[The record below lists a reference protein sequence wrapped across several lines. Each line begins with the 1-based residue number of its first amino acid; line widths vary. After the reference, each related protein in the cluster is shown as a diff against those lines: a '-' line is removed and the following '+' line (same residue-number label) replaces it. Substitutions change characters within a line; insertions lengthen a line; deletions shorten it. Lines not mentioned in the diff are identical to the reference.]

1 MRTPSSTAI
10 PDGLSGLVERVTFHN
25 PETGFAVLRVAVKG
39 RREPLTV
46 VGVVASVNTGEWITA
61 QGTWVRDREHGL
73 QLKADSIACSAPNS
87 REGIEKYLGSGLI
100 KGIGPVYAKKLV
112 DKFGEEIFAIID
124 QCSVR
129 LEEIEGIGPTRRRKI
144 KAAWAEQK
152 VVREIMVFL
161 HSHGVS
167 TSRALRIYKTYGE
180 NAIETV
186 RADPYTLAK
195 DIHGIGFKSADLI
208 AQRLGL
214 PRDSI
219 IRAQAG
225 IKHALLDATNQGHCA
240 LPRGT
245 LIEEA
250 AQLLG
255 VDIAIVEQALERL
268 ILNAEVMPEQISEQ
282 HFFYLPYLRRAEQG
296 IAQLLKKLG
305 SAPSQLPP
313 INFEKAVTWCEQQ
326 TGKELAPTQREA
338 IRKALE
344 NRVLVITG
352 GPGVGKTTLLQSILL
367 ILRAKKL
374 NCLLCAPTGRA
385 AKRLS
390 EVTGLEAKTIHRL
403 LEVQPASGGFTR
415 NADNP
420 LECDVL
426 VSDESSMIDLPLFH
440 KLIQALPEHAHLLLV
455 GDIDQLPSIGPGSVL
470 ADIIRSN
477 VVSVVRLTEIFR
489 QSASSRI
496 TANAHCIKAG
506 QMPQLQ
512 ESAKE
517 SDFFFIER
525 DEPAS
530 IQSTILELV
539 EERIPKKLRLDP
551 ILDVQVLSPMNRGSL
566 GAREL
571 NMLLQQRLNPCRDG
585 EPTVE
590 RFGWQFRLRDKVI
603 QTENDYDKEVFNGD
617 IGQIVKIQPEERE
630 LAIRFDDR
638 DVAYDF
644 GELDEVS
651 LAYAITIHKSQG
663 SEFPAVV
670 IPLALQHYVL
680 LQRNLVYTAITRGRQ
695 MVVLVG
701 QKRAL
706 ASAVRN
712 DNIGQRFS
720 ALYDRLLTHRSD

>member
-1 MRTPSSTAI
+1 M
-10 PDGLSGLVERVTFHN
+10 RVT
-25 PETGFAVLRVAVKG
+25 VKG

-73 QLKADSIACSAPNS
+73 QLKADSITCNAPNS

-112 DKFGEEIFAIID
+112 DTFGEEIFAIID

-129 LEEIEGIGPTRRRKI
+129 LEEIDGIGPTRRRKI

-161 HSHGVS
+161 HSHGVT

-195 DIHGIGFKSADLI
+195 DIQGIGFKSADLI
-208 AQRLGL
+208 AQKLGL

-225 IKHALLDATNQGHCA
+225 IKQPLLDATNQGHCA

-250 AQLLG
+250 ARLLG
-255 VDIAIVEQALERL
+255 VDVAIVEQALERL
-268 ILNAEVMPEQISEQ
+268 ILNAEVMPEQIGEQ
-282 HFFYLPYLRRAEQG
+282 HLLYLPYLRRAEQG
-296 IAQLLKKLG
+296 IAKLLKKLS

-313 INFEKAVTWCEQQ
+313 INIEKAVTWCEQQ

-352 GPGVGKTTLLQSILL
+352 GPGVGKTTLVRSILL

-374 NCLLCAPTGRA
+374 DCLLCAPTGRA
-385 AKRLS
+385 AKRLG

-403 LEVQPASGGFTR
+403 LEFQPASGGFTR
-415 NADNP
+415 DANNP

-470 ADIIRSN
+470 TDIIRSN
-477 VVSVVRLTEIFR
+477 VVPVVRLTEIFR

-496 TANAHCIKAG
+496 TANAHSIRAG

-512 ESAKE
+512 ETAKE

-539 EERIPKKLRLDP
+539 EVRIPKKLRLDP

-571 NMLLQQRLNPCRDG
+571 NMLLQERLNPCRDG

-603 QTENDYDKEVFNGD
+603 QTENDYEKEVFNGD

-638 DVAYDF
+638 EVPYDF

-720 ALYDRLLTHRSD
+720 ALYNRLLAARSEITANGQ

>member
-1 MRTPSSTAI
+1 M
-10 PDGLSGLVERVTFHN
+10 
-25 PETGFAVLRVAVKG
+25 RVAVKG
-39 RREPLTV
+39 RREPMTV
-46 VGVVASVNTGEWITA
+46 VGMVASVNTGEWITA

-73 QLKADSIACSAPNS
+73 QLRADSIACSAPNS

-112 DKFGEEIFAIID
+112 DRFGEEIFTIID
-124 QCSVR
+124 ECSAR

-144 KAAWAEQK
+144 KAAWTEQK
-152 VVREIMVFL
+152 VVREITIFL

-167 TSRALRIYKTYGE
+167 TSRALRIYRTYGE
-180 NAIETV
+180 HAIETV

-195 DIHGIGFKSADLI
+195 DIHGVGFKSADLI
-208 AQRLGL
+208 AQKLGL

-219 IRAQAG
+219 IRTQAG
-225 IKHALLDATNQGHCA
+225 IMHALLDATNQGHCA
-240 LPRGT
+240 LPRGA
-245 LIEEA
+245 LIERA
-250 AQLLG
+250 TQLLG

-268 ILNAEVMPEQISEQ
+268 ILNAEVVPEQMADQ
-282 HFFYLPYLRRAEQG
+282 RLLYLPYLRRAERG
-296 IAQLLKKLG
+296 IAKLLRKLS
-305 SAPSQLPP
+305 SAPSRLPP
-313 INFEKAVTWCEQQ
+313 IDIEKAVTWCEQR
-326 TGKELAPTQREA
+326 TGKELAPTQRDA
-338 IRKALE
+338 VRKALAS
-344 NRVLVITG
+344 RILVITG
-352 GPGVGKTTLLQSILL
+352 GPGVGKTTLVQSILL

-403 LEVQPASGGFTR
+403 LEFQPAAGDFKR
-415 NADNP
+415 NAESP

-440 KLIQALPEHAHLLLV
+440 KLIQALPEPAHLLLV

-477 VVSVVRLTEIFR
+477 AVPVVRLTEIFR
-489 QSASSRI
+489 QSAFSKI
-496 TANAHCIKAG
+496 TANAHRIKAG

-512 ESAKE
+512 EPAEE

-525 DEPAS
+525 DDPAA

-539 EERIPKKLRLDP
+539 KERIPKKLGLDP
-551 ILDVQVLSPMNRGSL
+551 ILDIQVLSPMNRGSL
-566 GAREL
+566 GAREM
-571 NMLLQQRLNPCRDG
+571 NMQLQQLLNPHRAN
-585 EPTVE
+585 EPTIE

-617 IGQIVKIQPEERE
+617 IGQIVKIERE
-630 LAIRFDDR
+630 EQELTIRFDDR
-638 DVAYDF
+638 DVPYDF

-670 IPLALQHYVL
+670 IPVAMQHYML
-680 LQRNLVYTAITRGRQ
+680 LQRNLVYTAITRGRK

-701 QKRAL
+701 QKRAF

-712 DNIGQRFS
+712 DNVGQRFS
-720 ALYDRLLTHRSD
+720 ALYNRLLTG

>member
-1 MRTPSSTAI
+1 M
-10 PDGLSGLVERVTFHN
+10 RVT
-25 PETGFAVLRVAVKG
+25 VKG

-73 QLKADSIACSAPNS
+73 QLKADSITCNAPNS

-112 DKFGEEIFAIID
+112 DTFGEEIFAIID

-129 LEEIEGIGPTRRRKI
+129 LEEIDGIGPTRRRKI

-161 HSHGVS
+161 HSHGVT

-195 DIHGIGFKSADLI
+195 DIQGIGFKSADLI
-208 AQRLGL
+208 AQKLGL

-225 IKHALLDATNQGHCA
+225 IKQALLDATNQGHCA

-250 AQLLG
+250 ARLLG
-255 VDIAIVEQALERL
+255 VDVAIVEQALERL
-268 ILNAEVMPEQISEQ
+268 ILNAEVMPEQIGEQ
-282 HFFYLPYLRRAEQG
+282 HLLYLPYLRRAEQG
-296 IAQLLKKLG
+296 IAKLLKKLS

-313 INFEKAVTWCEQQ
+313 INIEKAVTWCEQQ

-352 GPGVGKTTLLQSILL
+352 GPGVGKTTLVRSILL

-374 NCLLCAPTGRA
+374 DCLLCAPTGRA
-385 AKRLS
+385 AKRLG

-403 LEVQPASGGFTR
+403 LEFQPASGGFTR
-415 NADNP
+415 DANNP

-470 ADIIRSN
+470 TDIIRSN
-477 VVSVVRLTEIFR
+477 VVPVVRLTEIFR

-496 TANAHCIKAG
+496 TANAHSIRAG

-512 ESAKE
+512 ETAKE

-539 EERIPKKLRLDP
+539 EVRIPKKLRLDP

-571 NMLLQQRLNPCRDG
+571 NMLLQERLNPCRDG

-603 QTENDYDKEVFNGD
+603 QTENDYEKEVFNGD

-638 DVAYDF
+638 EVPYDF

-720 ALYDRLLTHRSD
+720 ALYNRLLAARSEITANGQ

>member
-1 MRTPSSTAI
+1 M
-10 PDGLSGLVERVTFHN
+10 RVT
-25 PETGFAVLRVAVKG
+25 VKG

-73 QLKADSIACSAPNS
+73 QLKADSITCNAPSS

-112 DKFGEEIFAIID
+112 DTFGEEIFAIID

-129 LEEIEGIGPTRRRKI
+129 LEEIDGIGPTRRRKI

-161 HSHGVS
+161 HSHGVT

-195 DIHGIGFKSADLI
+195 DIQGIGFKSADLI
-208 AQRLGL
+208 AQKLGL

-250 AQLLG
+250 ARLLG
-255 VDIAIVEQALERL
+255 VDIAVVEQALERL
-268 ILNAEVMPEQISEQ
+268 ILNAEVMPEQIGEQ
-282 HFFYLPYLRRAEQG
+282 HLLYLPYLRRAEQG
-296 IAQLLKKLG
+296 IAKLLKKLS

-313 INFEKAVTWCEQQ
+313 INIEKAVTWCEQQ

-352 GPGVGKTTLLQSILL
+352 GPGVGKTTLMRSILL

-374 NCLLCAPTGRA
+374 DCLLCAPTGRA
-385 AKRLS
+385 AKRLG

-403 LEVQPASGGFTR
+403 LEFQPASGGFTR
-415 NADNP
+415 DANNP

-470 ADIIRSN
+470 ADVIRSN
-477 VVSVVRLTEIFR
+477 VLPVVRLTEIFR

-496 TANAHCIKAG
+496 TANAHTIRAG

-512 ESAKE
+512 ETAKE

-539 EERIPKKLRLDP
+539 EVRIPKKLRLDP

-571 NMLLQQRLNPCRDG
+571 NMLLQERLNPCRDG

-603 QTENDYDKEVFNGD
+603 QTENDYEKEVFNGD

-638 DVAYDF
+638 EVPYDF

-720 ALYDRLLTHRSD
+720 ALYNRLLAARSEITANEH

>member
-1 MRTPSSTAI
+1 M
-10 PDGLSGLVERVTFHN
+10 
-25 PETGFAVLRVAVKG
+25 LRVAVKG
-39 RREPLTV
+39 RREALTV

-61 QGTWVRDREHGL
+61 QGTWMRDREHGL

-129 LEEIEGIGPTRRRKI
+129 LEEIDGIGPTRRRKI

-208 AQRLGL
+208 AQKLGL

-268 ILNAEVMPEQISEQ
+268 ILNAEVMPEQIGEQ
-282 HFFYLPYLRRAEQG
+282 HLLYLPYLRRAEQG

-305 SAPSQLPP
+305 SSPSQLPL
-313 INFEKAVTWCEQQ
+313 INIEKAVAWCEQQ

-390 EVTGLEAKTIHRL
+390 EVTGLEARTIHRL
-403 LEVQPASGGFTR
+403 LEFQPHSGGFTR

-477 VVSVVRLTEIFR
+477 VVPVVRLTEIFR

-512 ESAKE
+512 EPAKE

-638 DVAYDF
+638 DVPYDF

-720 ALYDRLLTHRSD
+720 ALYDRLLARRLE

>member
-1 MRTPSSTAI
+1 M
-10 PDGLSGLVERVTFHN
+10 RVT
-25 PETGFAVLRVAVKG
+25 VKG

-73 QLKADSIACSAPNS
+73 QLKADSITCNAPNS

-112 DKFGEEIFAIID
+112 DTFGEEIFAIID
-124 QCSVR
+124 QCSMR
-129 LEEIEGIGPTRRRKI
+129 LEEIDGIGPTRRRKI

-195 DIHGIGFKSADLI
+195 DIQGIGFKSADLI
-208 AQRLGL
+208 AQKLGL
-214 PRDSI
+214 PQDSI

-250 AQLLG
+250 ARLLG

-268 ILNAEVMPEQISEQ
+268 ILNAEVMPEQIGEQ
-282 HFFYLPYLRRAEQG
+282 HLLYLPYLRRAEQG
-296 IAQLLKKLG
+296 IAKLLKKLS

-313 INFEKAVTWCEQQ
+313 INIEKAVTWCEQQ

-352 GPGVGKTTLLQSILL
+352 GPGVGKTTLVRSILL

-374 NCLLCAPTGRA
+374 DCLLCAPTGRA
-385 AKRLS
+385 AKRLG

-403 LEVQPASGGFTR
+403 LEFQPASGGFTR
-415 NADNP
+415 DPNNP

-477 VVSVVRLTEIFR
+477 VVPVVRLTEIFR
-489 QSASSRI
+489 QSAFSRI
-496 TANAHCIKAG
+496 TANAHSMRAG

-512 ESAKE
+512 ETAKE

-539 EERIPKKLRLDP
+539 EVRIPKKLRLDP

-571 NMLLQQRLNPCRDG
+571 NMLLQERLNPCREG

-603 QTENDYDKEVFNGD
+603 QTENDYEKEVFNGD

-638 DVAYDF
+638 EVPYDF

-695 MVVLVG
+695 LVVLVG

-720 ALYDRLLTHRSD
+720 ALYNRLLAARSEITANGH

>member
-1 MRTPSSTAI
+1 
-10 PDGLSGLVERVTFHN
+10 
-25 PETGFAVLRVAVKG
+25 
-39 RREPLTV
+39 
-46 VGVVASVNTGEWITA
+46 
-61 QGTWVRDREHGL
+61 
-73 QLKADSIACSAPNS
+73 
-87 REGIEKYLGSGLI
+87 LI

-112 DKFGEEIFAIID
+112 DTFGEEIFAIID

-129 LEEIEGIGPTRRRKI
+129 LEEIDGIGPTRRRKI

-161 HSHGVS
+161 HSHGVT

-195 DIHGIGFKSADLI
+195 DIQGIGFKSADLI
-208 AQRLGL
+208 AQKLGL

-225 IKHALLDATNQGHCA
+225 IKQALLDATNQGHCA

-250 AQLLG
+250 ARLLG
-255 VDIAIVEQALERL
+255 VDVAIVEQALERL
-268 ILNAEVMPEQISEQ
+268 ILNAEVMPEQIGEQ
-282 HFFYLPYLRRAEQG
+282 HLLYLPYLRRAEQG
-296 IAQLLKKLG
+296 IAKLLKKLS

-313 INFEKAVTWCEQQ
+313 INIEKAVTWCEQQ

-352 GPGVGKTTLLQSILL
+352 GPGVGKTTLVRSILL

-374 NCLLCAPTGRA
+374 DCLLCAPTGRA
-385 AKRLS
+385 AKRLG

-403 LEVQPASGGFTR
+403 LEFQPASGGFTR
-415 NADNP
+415 DANNP

-470 ADIIRSN
+470 TDIIRSN
-477 VVSVVRLTEIFR
+477 VVPVVRLTEIFR
-489 QSASSRI
+489 QSACSRI
-496 TANAHCIKAG
+496 TANAHSIRAG

-512 ESAKE
+512 ETAKE

-539 EERIPKKLRLDP
+539 EVRIPKKLRLDP

-571 NMLLQQRLNPCRDG
+571 NMLLQERLNPCRDG

-603 QTENDYDKEVFNGD
+603 QTENDYEKEVFNGD

-638 DVAYDF
+638 EVPYDF

-720 ALYDRLLTHRSD
+720 ALYNRLLAARSEITANGQ

>member
-1 MRTPSSTAI
+1 VNSPSSTAV

-25 PETGFAVLRVAVKG
+25 PETGFAVMRVKAKG
-39 RREPLTV
+39 RREPMTV

-73 QLKADSIACSAPNS
+73 QLRADSIKCSAPDS

-124 QCSVR
+124 QCSGR
-129 LEEIEGIGPTRRRKI
+129 LEEVDGIGPTRRRKI

-152 VVREIMVFL
+152 TVHEIMVFL

-208 AQRLGL
+208 AQKLGL

-225 IKHALLDATNQGHCA
+225 ILHALLDATNHGHCA

-245 LIEEA
+245 LIEQA

-268 ILNAEVMPEQISEQ
+268 ILNAEVMPEQIGEQ
-282 HFFYLPYLRRAEQG
+282 HLVYLPYLRRAEQ
-296 IAQLLKKLG
+296 ATAKLLRKLG
-305 SAPSQLPP
+305 FVPSQLPP
-313 INFEKAVTWCEQQ
+313 INIEKAVTWCEQQ

-338 IRKALE
+338 VRKALE

-352 GPGVGKTTLLQSILL
+352 GPGVGKTTLVRSILL

-374 NCLLCAPTGRA
+374 NCVLCAPTGRA

-403 LEVQPASGGFTR
+403 LEFQPASGGFTR
-415 NADNP
+415 NAENP

-440 KLIQALPEHAHLLLV
+440 KLIQALPEHVHLLLV

-477 VVSVVRLTEIFR
+477 VVPVVRLTEIFR
-489 QSASSRI
+489 QSASSQI

-512 ESAKE
+512 EPVKE

-539 EERIPKKLRLDP
+539 EERIPKKLQLDP

-566 GAREL
+566 GAREM
-571 NMLLQQRLNPCRDG
+571 NMLLQQRLNPRRDD

-617 IGQIVKIQPEERE
+617 VGQIVKIQPEERE
-630 LAIRFDDR
+630 LTIRFDDR
-638 DVAYDF
+638 DVPYDF
-644 GELDEVS
+644 NELDEVS

-663 SEFPAVV
+663 SEFSAVV
-670 IPLALQHYVL
+670 IPVAMQHYML
-680 LQRNLVYTAITRGRQ
+680 LQRNLVYTAITRGRKL
-695 MVVLVG
+695 VVLVG
-701 QKRAL
+701 QKRAF

-712 DNIGQRFS
+712 DNIGERFS
-720 ALYDRLLTHRSD
+720 ALYNRLLTGR

>member
-1 MRTPSSTAI
+1 M
-10 PDGLSGLVERVTFHN
+10 
-25 PETGFAVLRVAVKG
+25 LRVAVKG

-61 QGTWVRDREHGL
+61 QGTWMRDREHGL

-129 LEEIEGIGPTRRRKI
+129 LEEIDGIGPTRRRKI

-167 TSRALRIYKTYGE
+167 ASRALRIYKTYGE
-180 NAIETV
+180 NAIEAV

-208 AQRLGL
+208 AQKLGL

-225 IKHALLDATNQGHCA
+225 IKHTLLDATNQGHCA

-268 ILNAEVMPEQISEQ
+268 ILNAEVMPEQIGEQ
-282 HFFYLPYLRRAEQG
+282 HLLYLPYLRRAEQG

-313 INFEKAVTWCEQQ
+313 INIEKAVTWCEQQ

-403 LEVQPASGGFTR
+403 LEFQPASGGFTR
-415 NADNP
+415 NAGNP

-477 VVSVVRLTEIFR
+477 VVPVVRLTEIFR

-512 ESAKE
+512 EPAKE

-525 DEPAS
+525 DEPAG

-539 EERIPKKLRLDP
+539 EQRIPKKLRLDP

-571 NMLLQQRLNPCRDG
+571 NMLLQQRLNPCRDR

-630 LAIRFDDR
+630 LAVRFDDR
-638 DVAYDF
+638 DVPYDF
-644 GELDEVS
+644 DELDEVS

-720 ALYDRLLTHRSD
+720 ALYDRLLARRLE